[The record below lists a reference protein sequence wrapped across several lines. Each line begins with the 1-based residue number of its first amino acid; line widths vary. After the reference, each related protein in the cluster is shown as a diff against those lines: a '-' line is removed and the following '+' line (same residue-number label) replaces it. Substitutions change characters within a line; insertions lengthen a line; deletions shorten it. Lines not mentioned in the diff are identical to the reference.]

1 MFVLDII
8 IGCLISYALYKGF
21 KQGLMVALISLISL
35 IIGVFI
41 ALKFSFLLKDWI
53 VEKTQ
58 WSANIV
64 TICAFMLTFLLV
76 LIAVQLLGK
85 LTTKIIHTI
94 ALGGLNRISGAVFL
108 GLKMVLVISV
118 VFNLFQKINL
128 NHFLIS
134 EETLDESVFYNPIED
149 FSKAVFPL
157 MEQWYQFTLENV
169 SEQTDKI
176 KETTNTDSNPK
187 TN

>member
-1 MFVLDII
+1 
-8 IGCLISYALYKGF
+8 
-21 KQGLMVALISLISL
+21 
-35 IIGVFI
+35 
-41 ALKFSFLLKDWI
+41 
-53 VEKTQ
+53 
-58 WSANIV
+58 
-64 TICAFMLTFLLV
+64 
-76 LIAVQLLGK
+76 VQLLGK